1 MWDYDNRY
9 GVDFI
14 NKKSR
19 LLWNSVPLIEGLDQ
33 AILDV
38 INNPKKTQRTTD
50 FGTLF
55 DKRSKTVENDDNE
68 KYNQWCAFY

>member
-1 MWDYDNRY
+1 MTTIFPAQVHFSPYTGCHKYVPIEIRL
-9 GVDFI
+9 
-14 NKKSR
+14 NK
-19 LLWNSVPLIEGLDQ
+19 

-55 DKRSKTVENDDNE
+55 LQTL
-68 KYNQWCAFY
+68 